1 MLVKFFTHYILYI
14 IVRYKCA
21 DERMMSLCVAVQ
33 HERAPRASPS
43 KPKYLTQFAAAAA
56 AGGFPPY
63 YFPFKSAFYPPFFG
77 PPSGLSLNGNH
88 PSPFP
93 LGMLGSSSSS
103 SGGSNN
109 NNGGSGANGNN
120 TGNSNGS
127 GSNNN
132 GNFSSSGL
140 FSGDLLFNHSSVSGL
155 SQGGV
160 GMIPPPRRGAVL
172 ICRPSSRISSGNV
185 EDKDEMMQVQQQAE
199 RITPPHK
206 GSSEPLLSLNKEDE
220 VSSSGGEEPVLTV
233 AGSGGYHKFLENLHI
248 GNLIHESV
256 YESAAKLLFLSV
268 KWARS
273 VPSFLSVS

>member
-1 MLVKFFTHYILYI
+1 
-14 IVRYKCA
+14 
-21 DERMMSLCVAVQ
+21 MMSLCVAVQ

-132 GNFSSSGL
+132 GSFSSSGL

-172 ICRPSSRISSGNV
+172 ICRPSRISSGNV
-185 EDKDEMMQVQQQAE
+185 EDKDEMMQVQQQEE